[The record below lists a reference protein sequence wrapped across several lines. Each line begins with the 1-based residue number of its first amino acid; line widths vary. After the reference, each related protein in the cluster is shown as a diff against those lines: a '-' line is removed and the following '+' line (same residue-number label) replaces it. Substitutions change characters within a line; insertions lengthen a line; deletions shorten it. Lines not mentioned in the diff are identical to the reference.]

1 MDRIKISTP
10 ARLHFGLIDMN
21 GERGRID
28 GGVGLALESPHTII
42 EAGKAA
48 EIDVQCASEVEF
60 EPRIVEALAV
70 VRDRYRLDNV
80 ALKIAERPL
89 PHVGLGS
96 ATQSLVGAAQAY
108 CRLYGLEKSSLELA
122 SLVGRGGTSGIGTAA
137 IETGGFLIDGGH
149 RFRRGNT
156 SKQEYTPSGSTTG
169 IAPPPI
175 LTRYDFPDW
184 DILIAVPL
192 GEGASGLREV
202 TLFKVVCPIPLEQ
215 VEAMCHILLMQMMP
229 SVLERDLAAFGEAM
243 EAYQNLGFKV
253 FEFRAQ
259 TRLLLD
265 CLQFIRDNGGV
276 GAGMSSWGPSLFAFG
291 EDLSDLHKKL
301 KAWLAVNGGGEVVLT
316 KADNQG
322 LRVLEQE

>member
-42 EAGKAA
+42 EARK
-48 EIDVQCASEVEF
+48 ASEMEVRCPSEAEF
-60 EPRIVEALAV
+60 ESRVVEALTA

-80 ALKIAERPL
+80 ALKIVERPL

-96 ATQSLVGAAQAY
+96 ATQSLVGAAHAF
-108 CRLYGLEKSSLELA
+108 CRLYGLEKPSSELA
-122 SLVGRGGTSGIGTAA
+122 RLMGRGGTSGIGTAA
-137 IETGGFLIDGGH
+137 IEMGGFLLDGGH
-149 RFRRGNT
+149 HFRRGES

-169 IAPPPI
+169 IAPPPV

-184 DILIAVPL
+184 DVLVAVPL

-202 TLFKVVCPIPLEQ
+202 TLFKVVCPIALEQ
-215 VEAMCHILLMQMMP
+215 VQAMCHILLMQMMP
-229 SVLERDLAAFGEAM
+229 AVVERDLAAFGDAM
-243 EAYQNLGFKV
+243 EAFQNLGFKV

-259 TRLLLD
+259 TRLLMD
-265 CLQFIRDNGGV
+265 CLQFIRDNGGI

-291 EDLSDLHKKL
+291 EDLSELYKRL
-301 KAWLAVNGGGEVVLT
+301 EAWLAANGGGELVLT
-316 KADNQG
+316 KANNVG
-322 LRVLEQE
+322 MRVLEQE